1 MNNMYWNVL
10 VDNTWCC
17 MLVYNRTQEPL
28 VAYDSKGKLI
38 GYTSEKPFDNRNVMC
53 YDERKER

>member
-1 MNNMYWNVL
+1 MYWNVL